1 MLTTEVLRDDIVAAG
16 SADFT
21 FTFPIYEE
29 GHIMVLDNGTLM
41 TINTD
46 YTVRNGASLFSVLPA
61 ASLPAAGFIRFT
73 VVPTVGHTISM
84 IPLQPIQQAS
94 DYVVEPFPSG
104 RIEKDLDKSIMVSRM
119 FKEILRRTP
128 KFDIKSLKQDV
139 AYDDPIGDYFLKWNS
154 SGTRLVGASGIASL
168 GAVVV
173 PITVVNG
180 GFGANNS
187 AVARGGIPVFTA
199 AGVIGFITIGAKGA
213 IFVSDGT
220 DVQKLSVGAN
230 GFALIADSAQAN
242 GIKWAAIISL
252 SGDNIF
258 TGRSQGAKGASLTAA
273 ATLTLGADGNFFEVT
288 GSTTITGI
296 SSCTAGTRVVLRFIG
311 TPLLTHSSSLYLHGG
326 ANLQTIA
333 DDIIEFMS
341 NGTGN
346 WLQMTPVVNGAGGLG
361 NRIVGANVHVLGQ
374 LRHDTAAAG
383 RTVLPV
389 GADKWAV

>member
-46 YTVRNGASLFSVLPA
+46 YTVRNGANLFSVLTP
-61 ASLPAAGFIRFT
+61 ASLPAVGFIRFT
-73 VVPTVGHTISM
+73 VAPTVGHTISM
-84 IPLQPIQQAS
+84 IPLQPVQQPS

-119 FKEILRRTP
+119 IREALRRTP

-154 SGTRLVGASGIASL
+154 AGTRIVGASGLASL

-173 PITVVNG
+173 PITVANG
-180 GFGANNS
+180 GLGANNS
-187 AVARGGIPVFTA
+187 AVARGAIPVFTA

-213 IFVSDGT
+213 IFVSDGV

-230 GFALIADSAQAN
+230 GFALVADSTQAT
-242 GIKWAAIISL
+242 GVKWAVVL
-252 SGDNIF
+252 TTGDNTF
-258 TGRSQGAKGASLTAA
+258 NGLQQFSKGTDIASAA
-273 ATLTLGADGNFFEVT
+273 ALSPLVGGNFFTVT
-288 GSTTITGI
+288 GSVTITSI
-296 SSCTAGTRVVLRFIG
+296 ATVQAGVVITLRFTG
-311 TPLLTHSSSLYLHGG
+311 APLLTHNGTSLILQGG
-326 ANLQTIA
+326 VNLQCVA
-333 DDIIEFMS
+333 GDIIQFIS
-341 NGTGN
+341 LGGGN
-346 WLQMTPVVNGAGGLG
+346 WAQLTPVMAVV
-361 NRIVGANVHVLGQ
+361 NRIVGQNVTVLGQ
-374 LRHDTAAAG
+374 LREDISSTG
-383 RTVLPV
+383 RHVLPV
-389 GADKWAV
+389 GADKWAT

>member
-46 YTVRNGASLFSVLPA
+46 YTVRNGASLFSVLTP
-61 ASLPAAGFIRFT
+61 ASLPAVGFVRFT
-73 VVPTVGHTISM
+73 VAPVVGHTISM
-84 IPLQPIQQAS
+84 IPLQPVQQPS

-119 FKEILRRTP
+119 IREALRRTP

-139 AYDDPIGDYFLKWNS
+139 AFDDPTADYFLKWNA
-154 SGTRLVGASGIASL
+154 SGTRIVGASGIASL

-173 PITVVNG
+173 PITVANG

-252 SGDNIF
+252 SGDNVF
-258 TGRSQGAKGASLTAA
+258 TGRIQEGKGANIAAA
-273 ATLTLGADGNFFEVT
+273 ATVTFGADGNFFVIT
-288 GSTTITGI
+288 GSTGITAFA
-296 SSCTAGTRVVLRFIG
+296 SLQAGVKIQTQFTG
-311 TPLLTHSSSLYLHGG
+311 TPIITHNAVSLLLQGG
-326 ANLQTIA
+326 VNLQIVA
-333 DDIIEFMS
+333 GDIIEWLS
-341 NGTGN
+341 LGGGN
-346 WLQMTPVVNGAGGLG
+346 WAQLTPVMAIV
-361 NRIVGANVHVLGQ
+361 NRIVGTNVTVLGQ
-374 LRHDTAAAG
+374 LREDISATG
-383 RTVLPV
+383 RHVLPV
-389 GADKWAV
+389 GADKWAT